1 MICGPTSSSIFS
13 LWRST
18 TSQRHI
24 LRRARLVLHNLPIAL
39 SRIAQPLNLRHLCA
53 RVAID
58 YPGRGHGQGSCADFI
73 LQVVVALLDQCDPVD
88 DLILQLVE
96 L

>member
-1 MICGPTSSSIFS
+1 MAPPVHHLLS

-24 LRRARLVLHNLPIAL
+24 LRRARLVLHNLPRAL

-53 RVAID
+53 RVAVD

-73 LQVVVALLDQCDPVD
+73 LEVVVALLDQCDPLD

>member
-1 MICGPTSSSIFS
+1 MMWPHQFTIFS

-39 SRIAQPLNLRHLCA
+39 SCIAQPLNLRHLCA
-53 RVAID
+53 RVAVD
-58 YPGRGHGQGSCADFI
+58 YPGRGHGQGSCTDFI
-73 LQVVVALLDQCDPVD
+73 LEVVVALLDQCDPVD